1 MFVALIVDPDTTRAG
16 LVLFVIVVATD
27 WVDGAL
33 ARATGQVS
41 DLGKILDPVADRL
54 AIAAGL
60 IALVIADAF
69 PLWAALL
76 ILIRDVAVLIAGLV
90 LLSKRRTRI
99 DVRSIGKVATFAL
112 MASIACIAWGNL
124 GYPLAPAALVDADGR
139 SMPWGSSST
148 TSQPSCTWATC
159 GVPGGARST
168 LADRRPERGRT
179 VPRDV
184 LRSSRT
190 TPRRDGQRS
199 QDDGV
204 PRGPSVHQGARV
216 GA

>member
-1 MFVALIVDPDTTRAG
+1 MSEAAQTDRILTIPNVLSFLRIALIPVFVALIVDRDTTRAG

-60 IALVIADAF
+60 IALVIVDAF

-76 ILIRDVAVLIAGLV
+76 ILIRDVGVLIAGLV

-99 DVRSIGKVATFAL
+99 DVRYIGKVATFAL
-112 MASIACIAWGNL
+112 MTSIALISWGNL
-124 GYPLAPAALVDADGR
+124 GYLLAPATLVIGWAFYAAGIVEYYVATVLYVGDLRRAWR
-139 SMPWGSSST
+139 GS
-148 TSQPSCTWATC
+148 A
-159 GVPGGARST
+159 
-168 LADRRPERGRT
+168 
-179 VPRDV
+179 
-184 LRSSRT
+184 
-190 TPRRDGQRS
+190 
-199 QDDGV
+199 
-204 PRGPSVHQGARV
+204 GPA
-216 GA
+216 A

>member
-1 MFVALIVDPDTTRAG
+1 MREPAQTDRILTIPNVISFLRIALIPVFVALIVDPDTTRAG

-41 DLGKILDPVADRL
+41 DLGKVLDPVADRL

-99 DVRSIGKVATFAL
+99 DVRYIGKVATFAL
-112 MASIACIAWGNL
+112 MASIALIAWGNL
-124 GYPLAPAALVDADGR
+124 GYPLAPAALVCGWACYAVGIVEYYVATVLYVGDLQRAWRGTPDR
-139 SMPWGSSST
+139 SPD
-148 TSQPSCTWATC
+148 PA
-159 GVPGGARST
+159 A
-168 LADRRPERGRT
+168 
-179 VPRDV
+179 
-184 LRSSRT
+184 
-190 TPRRDGQRS
+190 
-199 QDDGV
+199 
-204 PRGPSVHQGARV
+204 
-216 GA
+216 